1 MTVMTKADFAREIGR
16 TRQYVNKLV
25 RNGKVVLVK
34 SGGQEMVDVER
45 SKALLAHT
53 ADVANDPAAKV
64 NGGRQSVGM
73 KMREGDAAQ
82 TDPAMTA
89 KSSEQYTKSRA
100 VKEGYSARLKKVE
113 FEEKMKTVVRKDGV
127 EKAAFAVSRVLREKL
142 KAFPN
147 RLAPKVT
154 VITDQKENF
163 ILLTDEVENLIR
175 EIQDAINELIQ

>member
-73 KMREGDAAQ
+73 TMREGEAAQ
-82 TDPAMTA
+82 TDPMTA

>member
-1 MTVMTKADFAREIGR
+1 MTVMTKADFAREIKR
-16 TRQYVNKLV
+16 TRQYVDKLAKQGKLV
-25 RNGKVVLVK
+25 MVKKNGK
-34 SGGQEMVDVER
+34 SQIDVER
-45 SKALLAHT
+45 SKALLT
-53 ADVANDPAAKV
+53 QNADVANDPATKV
-64 NGGRQSVGM
+64 NGGRPSVGM
-73 KMREGDAAQ
+73 TMREDQ
-82 TDPAMTA
+82 TPSDPMTA

-154 VITDQKENF
+154 VITEQKENF

-175 EIQDAINELIQ
+175 EIQNAINELIQ

>member
-53 ADVANDPAAKV
+53 ADVANDPATKV
-64 NGGRQSVGM
+64 NGGRSSVGM
-73 KMREGDAAQ
+73 TMREGEAAQ
-82 TDPAMTA
+82 TDPMTA

>member
-1 MTVMTKADFAREIGR
+1 MLT
-16 TRQYVNKLV
+16 Q
-25 RNGKVVLVK
+25 
-34 SGGQEMVDVER
+34 
-45 SKALLAHT
+45 T

-64 NGGRQSVGM
+64 NGGWQSVGM
-73 KMREGDAAQ
+73 TIREGDQ
-82 TDPAMTA
+82 SQSDPTMTA
-89 KSSEQYTKSRA
+89 KSSKQYTKSRA

-127 EKAAFAVSRVLREKL
+127 EKVAFAVSRVLREKL

-163 ILLTDEVENLIR
+163 ILLTDEVESLIR
-175 EIQDAINELIQ
+175 EIQNAINELIQ